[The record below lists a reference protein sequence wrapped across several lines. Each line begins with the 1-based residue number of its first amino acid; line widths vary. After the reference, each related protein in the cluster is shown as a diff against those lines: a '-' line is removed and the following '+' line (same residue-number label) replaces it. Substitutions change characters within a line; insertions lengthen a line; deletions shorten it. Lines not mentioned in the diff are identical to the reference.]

1 MKRTLRHLPAVV
13 MTALT
18 AMACASAPGG
28 APRGS
33 DEPPIVQPGAPGEAS
48 RTYDAGPIDEIQGA
62 AHTEADVR
70 FMQGMIHHHAQA
82 LEMTALVPER
92 TTSRGFHRMA
102 LRMEISQSDE
112 IGIMRT
118 WLEDRGEAVPHVGD
132 HPGMRGG
139 GTPAG
144 MRSGGM
150 QAGTRGETGHMM
162 MPGMLSPEQMQ
173 QLRDATGPEF
183 ERLFLEL
190 MIQHHEGAIVMVR
203 DLFDTPGAAQES
215 TVNFFANEV
224 DADQTIEIQRMRRML
239 EERQRMFDERQR
251 MLDETALHS
260 RGP

>member
-28 APRGS
+28 APQGS
-33 DEPPIVQPGAPGEAS
+33 DEPRIVQPGAPGEAS

-112 IGIMRT
+112 IAIMQT
-118 WLEDRGEAVPHVGD
+118 WLGDRGEEVPHVGD

-144 MRSGGM
+144 MRSGTPDGMRSGGM
-150 QAGTRGETGHMM
+150 QAGARGGTGHMM

-239 EERQRMFDERQR
+239 ADRR
-251 MLDETALHS
+251 
-260 RGP
+260 